1 MKVEEH
7 LKEKLEN
14 RYFNEVYELD
24 KLKIEI
30 IKEIIRYRVN
40 NNLSQGQ
47 LARMIKVSQQQISK
61 IENGEFSNLAN
72 ILKVLSASGSYLYL
86 LKRPSEE
93 TQRIDKMVYENEANT
108 LGKGRDNVV
117 DINNNH
123 QEINTS
129 ERLYKEEWSNE
140 CTKVFQ

>member
-1 MKVEEH
+1 MRKKPMKVEEH

-14 RYFNEVYELD
+14 HCFNEVYELD

-30 IKEIIRYRVN
+30 IKEVIRYRVN

-47 LARMIKVSQQQISK
+47 LARKIKVSQQQISK

-72 ILKVLSASGSYLYL
+72 ILKILSASGNYLCL
-86 LKRPSEE
+86 LKRPSER
-93 TQRIDKMVYENEANT
+93 TQRIDEMVYENEANT
-108 LGKGRDNVV
+108 LDESRNNVI

-123 QEINTS
+123 LKINASEI
-129 ERLYKEEWSNE
+129 LFK
-140 CTKVFQ
+140 